1 MVNCAMMLLGPAYSD
16 GLDLACSYIATKSY
30 NRSIAL
36 TRNAPHRQAPWPYR
50 GGQTG
55 LGFRIP
61 PHCAQFRYP
70 KLNACVCRSRHTH
83 ALTPFSANWP
93 PNRGH
98 RSIRRQ
104 RFRTI
109 AIHPSTQFSHHTDN
123 HRIKASRALDHRTV
137 WHGLRAIT
145 THPSTRRCDQCL
157 SLEWNNNPSLR
168 RSMLRAVTFDARFSV
183 YSNAEDRRKGHCT
196 RLPPPA
202 GLEDA
207 RPPDRPSNQPKA
219 CVVRG

>member
-1 MVNCAMMLLGPAYSD
+1 M
-16 GLDLACSYIATKSY
+16 
-30 NRSIAL
+30 
-36 TRNAPHRQAPWPYR
+36 PHRQAPWPYR

-55 LGFRIP
+55 LGIRLRS
-61 PHCAQFRYP
+61 HCAQFRYP

-93 PNRGH
+93 PDRDH
-98 RSIRRQ
+98 SSIRRQ

-109 AIHPSTQFSHHTDN
+109 AIHPSTQLSHHTDN

-183 YSNAEDRRKGHCT
+183 YRTPKTEEKATAPGYPHRLASKTLGHRT
-196 RLPPPA
+196 GLATSPKHVSFAGDGSLPPCECSPRA
-202 GLEDA
+202 TTGL
-207 RPPDRPSNQPKA
+207 
-219 CVVRG
+219 